1 MTIWKKS
8 KKGNKK
14 KCEEPFS
21 TITEGL
27 TTGSSPGLPPSSVAA
42 ELDAEKKKMEDSI
55 NQDINSKMASNFS
68 SPEEVGTKLG
78 SEVSSILDGITSITN
93 GNSFYSSLEN
103 AFKPP
108 EQDTSVYGNMNLNY
122 LDLKGVSKTIGLMF
136 SEMSQLIKYFFSLLF
151 SYLILLKK
159 SIQLFIIQFNEN
171 LSIVLT
177 KVANS
182 LTQNT
187 ATESEITTFKEQT
200 QKFLMLLMVW
210 IFVYNWYYVAFYLK
224 TRDNIRYTLNAD
236 YLYNYSNLLYGMFG
250 PGCRVVEKFNSILIG
265 TAERIQKYVY
275 NNVIYIL
282 LFILFMVLVAANLQY
297 VLLVDFINAWNHKFG
312 TSIISA
318 FAIVVAF
325 YYALKYY
332 FFESGMGSLLTFEY
346 PWFFGYPVFFVML
359 FFYAAWTIGVSIP
372 LGILFVFA
380 YLVLYSFFGVLFYQ
394 GTNTFNTFTGI
405 SENIA
410 KLGPNLAWHDPCVN
424 PPIFQFNKIH
434 LYLYH
439 YGTKIA
445 DWGTAYM
452 FEIVMILLLLG
463 GIGIY
468 LKGFQSSI
476 ASKFSASAMS
486 PSSLS
491 QAFKYLFTW
500 LILINVLII
509 GLLIT
514 WAIQKY
520 NYIQYEMPSK
530 ADKTPIPPIP
540 VPPSTAMFEGNE
552 FIEKPSSVDLPI
564 PTTDEPPVPG
574 LSSLFVKNPE

>member
-1 MTIWKKS
+1 MTTWKKI

-78 SEVSSILDGITSITN
+78 GEVSSILDGITSITN

-210 IFVYNWYYVAFYLK
+210 IFVYNWYYVAFY
-224 TRDNIRYTLNAD
+224 I
-236 YLYNYSNLLYGMFG
+236 
-250 PGCRVVEKFNSILIG
+250 
-265 TAERIQKYVY
+265 
-275 NNVIYIL
+275 
-282 LFILFMVLVAANLQY
+282 
-297 VLLVDFINAWNHKFG
+297 
-312 TSIISA
+312 
-318 FAIVVAF
+318 
-325 YYALKYY
+325 
-332 FFESGMGSLLTFEY
+332 
-346 PWFFGYPVFFVML
+346 
-359 FFYAAWTIGVSIP
+359 
-372 LGILFVFA
+372 
-380 YLVLYSFFGVLFYQ
+380 
-394 GTNTFNTFTGI
+394 
-405 SENIA
+405 
-410 KLGPNLAWHDPCVN
+410 
-424 PPIFQFNKIH
+424 
-434 LYLYH
+434 
-439 YGTKIA
+439 
-445 DWGTAYM
+445 
-452 FEIVMILLLLG
+452 
-463 GIGIY
+463 
-468 LKGFQSSI
+468 
-476 ASKFSASAMS
+476 
-486 PSSLS
+486 
-491 QAFKYLFTW
+491 
-500 LILINVLII
+500 
-509 GLLIT
+509 
-514 WAIQKY
+514 
-520 NYIQYEMPSK
+520 
-530 ADKTPIPPIP
+530 
-540 VPPSTAMFEGNE
+540 
-552 FIEKPSSVDLPI
+552 
-564 PTTDEPPVPG
+564 
-574 LSSLFVKNPE
+574 